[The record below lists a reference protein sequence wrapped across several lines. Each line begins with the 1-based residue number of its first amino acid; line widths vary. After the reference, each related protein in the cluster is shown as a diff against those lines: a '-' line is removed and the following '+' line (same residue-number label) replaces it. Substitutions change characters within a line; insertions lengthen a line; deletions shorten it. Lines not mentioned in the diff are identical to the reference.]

1 MIEWEIDEL
10 ACAVCGK
17 NEAQAEQIIND
28 SEIDKMLYEKYE
40 ISDEQYYNIIKDLMP
55 FLPLVQ
61 AGISGNTYHA
71 FVHPTEPRMIVR
83 QVSAKG
89 GGK

>member
-17 NEAQAEQIIND
+17 NEEQTEQIINNGG
-28 SEIDKMLYEKYE
+28 IDEMLYEKYE
-40 ISDEQYYNIIKDLMP
+40 ISDEQYYNIIEDLMP

-61 AGISGNTYHA
+61 AAISGTRYHA
-71 FVHPTEPRMIVR
+71 FLRPTEQRMLVK
-83 QVSAKG
+83 QEASE
-89 GGK
+89 